1 MAAFKNTNQVDAA
14 GNVAIV
20 GAGAAYGATV
30 VGGSVGALAGASVA
44 ATTLATGAAL
54 AAGAIVLTGVCI
66 GIVMG
71 LIGLLRIGPDVNVTV
86 GGAKGLKQLSGMDA
100 LKQWLGVAYIVAAFA
115 AIKKIEEKIYKSVG
129 LIGTPSSPGAAQNA
143 NINNGTRINPASV
156 PLYNNAVAI
165 ITFARSTA
173 TFWSTSTGT
182 TVGAEWWQASIA
194 LANTSTTGSYVA
206 TLLSAKN
213 FTDEVT
219 GVVSNSGIMTLDQI
233 IAAGST
239 TTSTATIL
247 SGIITPSVQ
256 DFAGT
261 LFYQDY
267 INSATTAISSLLY
280 AATTATTQPG
290 EITTLKQKL
299 DLYTQNL
306 QYRLNLDLA
315 NQSKY
320 LAQSAHLTNIVQ
332 TAQILNSVQKTQSG
346 DVYNLFQST
355 IHPNVL
361 DTVQDVSTLLDVN
374 SLDTATSQ
382 AAILKLNQ
390 SANIS
395 ANYSDYVSGMP
406 STTASGASFT
416 LQISSG
422 PPNGAVTMLDQKTGV
437 STLIILN
444 SSGNQ
449 TESVALIG
457 PTGNHTVTLTFS
469 DGTVQTY
476 VVAVT

>member
-1 MAAFKNTNQVDAA
+1 MATFKNTNQVDAA
-14 GNVAIV
+14 GNVTSI
-20 GAGAAYGATV
+20 GATAAV
-30 VGGSVGALAGASVA
+30 GASVGGAAGATLAVTAA
-44 ATTLATGAAL
+44 ATTAAYIVGGFVV
-54 AAGAIVLTGVCI
+54 AGVVV

-71 LIGLLRIGPDVNVTV
+71 LIGLLRIGPDPNVTV
-86 GGAKGLKQLSGMDA
+86 DGAKSLKQLSGINA
-100 LKQWLGVAYIVAAFA
+100 LKQWLGIAYIAAALA
-115 AIKKIEEKIYKSVG
+115 AIKKIETKIYTSVG
-129 LIGTPSSPGAAQNA
+129 LLDSPSSPSGAQLT
-143 NINNGTRINPASV
+143 NINNGTKINPAGP

-165 ITFARSTA
+165 LTYASSTA

-182 TVGAEWWQASIA
+182 TVGHEWWQVSIA

-206 TLLSAKN
+206 TLLSVKN

-219 GVVSNSGIMTLDQI
+219 GVTAKTGMMTLEQI
-233 IAAGST
+233 ISASNT
-239 TTSTATIL
+239 TTSTSTIL
-247 SGIITPSVQ
+247 SGIITPSVK

-267 INSATTAISSLLY
+267 INSTTDAITSLLQASNTATTA
-280 AATTATTQPG
+280 PG
-290 EITTLKQKL
+290 QITTLKQKL
-299 DLYTQNL
+299 DIYTQNL
-306 QYRLNLDLA
+306 QDRLNLDLA

-320 LAQSAHLTNIVQ
+320 LSQSAHLTNIVQ
-332 TAQILNSVQKTQSG
+332 TAQVLNSVQKTQSG
-346 DVYNLFQST
+346 EIYNLYKST

-361 DTVQDVSTLLDVN
+361 DTVQDVSTLIDVN

-390 SANIS
+390 TANIS
-395 ANYSDYVSGMP
+395 FNYSNYVSGMP
-406 STTASGASFT
+406 STTASGISFT

-422 PPNGAVTMLDQKTGV
+422 PPNGAVTILDTKNGS
-437 STLIILN
+437 STLILLN

-449 TESVALIG
+449 TQNVALLG
-457 PTGNHTVTLTFS
+457 PVGNHTVTLTFS